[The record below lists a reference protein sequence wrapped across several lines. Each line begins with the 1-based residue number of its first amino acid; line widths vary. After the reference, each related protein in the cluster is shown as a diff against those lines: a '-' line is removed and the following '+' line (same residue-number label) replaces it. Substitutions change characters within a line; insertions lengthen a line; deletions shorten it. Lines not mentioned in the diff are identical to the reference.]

1 MNIKLLISGIF
12 CIFSTFNIMGQ
23 TNKNAL
29 NRKWIVYNTQD
40 NALTG
45 WHSFMDNYILDF
57 TDFKNLKIKTL
68 GESELTTIPYS
79 FNNVNGNVYEDSGEL
94 LYSVLKIDNTKLS
107 LKMGERST
115 TTVNFVA
122 IEDKSSKLPLDE
134 IAKLLQKDKWIKDS
148 NSIQFTNEPYKVL
161 NQIETNFKVFIE
173 KDEKSNKEYKGAWL
187 LDSYNDIV
195 LLELFSERFNLK
207 AIYQINTISND
218 FLKAIST
225 NDKGESLLLE
235 FKR

>member
-1 MNIKLLISGIF
+1 MS
-12 CIFSTFNIMGQ
+12 Q
-23 TNKNAL
+23 TNNSAFN
-29 NRKWIVYNTQD
+29 NRWIVYNTQN

-57 TDFKNLKIKTL
+57 TDVKNLKIKTL
-68 GESELTTIPYS
+68 GESEVTIIPYS
-79 FNNVNGNVYEDSGEL
+79 FNSENGNIYDDRREL
-94 LYSVLKIDNTKLS
+94 LYSVLKVDNTKLS

-115 TTVNFVA
+115 ITANFVR

-134 IAKLLQKDKWIKDS
+134 IAKLLKNDKWIKDS

-173 KDEKSNKEYKGAWL
+173 KDEKSNKEFKGAWL
-187 LDSYNDIV
+187 LDSYNGIV
-195 LLELFSERFNLK
+195 LLELYSERFNLK
-207 AIYQINTISND
+207 AIYQINHISND

-225 NDKGESLLLE
+225 NDKGKSLLLE

>member
-12 CIFSTFNIMGQ
+12 CIFSTFNIMSQ

-68 GESELTTIPYS
+68 GEPELTTIPYL
-79 FNNVNGNVYEDSGEL
+79 FNNTNGNVYEDSGEL

-115 TTVNFVA
+115 TTVNFVT
-122 IEDKSSKLPLDE
+122 IDGKSSKLPLDE

-173 KDEKSNKEYKGAWL
+173 KDEKSNKEFKGAWL
-187 LDSYNDIV
+187 LDSYDGII
-195 LLELFSERFNLK
+195 LLELYSERLNLK
-207 AIYQINTISND
+207 AIYQVNDISPNI
-218 FLKAIST
+218 LKAIST
-225 NDKGESLLLE
+225 NDKGESLLME

>member
-1 MNIKLLISGIF
+1 MKVKLLISSMF
-12 CIFSTFNIMGQ
+12 CIISIFKIMGQ

-29 NRKWIVYNTQD
+29 NKKWIVYNTQD

-68 GESELTTIPYS
+68 GEPDLTTIPYS
-79 FNNVNGNVYEDSGEL
+79 FNSTNGNIYEGSGEL

-107 LKMGERST
+107 LKMGDRST
-115 TTVNFVA
+115 TTVNFVK
-122 IEDKSSKLPLDE
+122 IDDKSSKLPLDE
-134 IAKLLQKDKWIKDS
+134 ISKLLQKDKWVKDS

-173 KDEKSNKEYKGAWL
+173 KDEKSNKEFKGAWL
-187 LDSYNDIV
+187 LDSYDGII
-195 LLELFSERFNLK
+195 LLELYSERLNLK
-207 AIYQINTISND
+207 AIYQVNDISDNIV
-218 FLKAIST
+218 KAIST
-225 NDKGESLLLE
+225 NDNGESLLLE

>member
-1 MNIKLLISGIF
+1 MKMKLLISSIF
-12 CIFSTFNIMGQ
+12 CIFSIFKIMSQ
-23 TNKNAL
+23 TNNSAFN
-29 NRKWIVYNTQD
+29 NRWIVYNTQN

-57 TDFKNLKIKTL
+57 TDVKNLKIKTL
-68 GESELTTIPYS
+68 GESEVTIIPYS
-79 FNNVNGNVYEDSGEL
+79 FNSENGNIYDDRREL
-94 LYSVLKIDNTKLS
+94 LYSVLKVDNTKLS

-115 TTVNFVA
+115 ITANFVR

-134 IAKLLQKDKWIKDS
+134 IAKLLKNDKWIKDS

-173 KDEKSNKEYKGAWL
+173 KDEKSNKEFKGAWL
-187 LDSYNDIV
+187 LDSYNGIV
-195 LLELFSERFNLK
+195 LLELYSERFNLK
-207 AIYQINTISND
+207 AIYQINHISND

>member
-1 MNIKLLISGIF
+1 MKIKLLISSIF
-12 CIFSTFNIMGQ
+12 CIFSMFKIMGQ
-23 TNKNAL
+23 TNKSAL
-29 NRKWIVYNTQD
+29 NNRWIVYNTQD
-40 NALTG
+40 TALTG
-45 WHSFMDNYILDF
+45 WHSFMDSYILDF

-68 GESELTTIPYS
+68 AEHEITTIPYT
-79 FNNVNGNVYEDSGEL
+79 FNSKNGNIYEDSGEL
-94 LYSVLKIDNTKLS
+94 LYSVLKVDDNKLS

-115 TTVNFVA
+115 TTVNLVR
-122 IEDKSSKLPLDE
+122 IDNNSSKLPIHD
-134 IAKLLQKDKWIKDS
+134 IAILLQKDKWIKDS
-148 NSIQFTNEPYKVL
+148 NSIRFTNEPYKVL

>member
-1 MNIKLLISGIF
+1 MKVKLLISSMF
-12 CIFSTFNIMGQ
+12 CIICVFKIMGQ

-29 NRKWIVYNTQD
+29 NKKWIVYNTQD

-57 TDFKNLKIKTL
+57 TDLKNLKIKTL

-79 FNNVNGNVYEDSGEL
+79 FNNANGNVYEDNGEL

-115 TTVNFVA
+115 TTVNFVT
-122 IEDKSSKLPLDE
+122 IDDKSSKLPINE
-134 IAKLLQKDKWIKDS
+134 IIKLLQKDKWEKDS

-173 KDEKSNKEYKGAWL
+173 KDEKSKKEYKGAWL
-187 LDSYNDIV
+187 LDSYDGMV
-195 LLELFSERFNLK
+195 LLELYSERFNLK
-207 AIYQINTISND
+207 AIYQVNDISNNI
-218 FLKAIST
+218 LKAIST